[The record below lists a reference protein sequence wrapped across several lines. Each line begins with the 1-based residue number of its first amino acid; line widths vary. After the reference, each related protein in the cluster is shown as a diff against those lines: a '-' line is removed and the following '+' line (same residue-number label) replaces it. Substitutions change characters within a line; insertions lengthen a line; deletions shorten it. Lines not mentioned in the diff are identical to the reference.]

1 MSSAFYP
8 QGMNSYNNRKSQ
20 NLNLNTN
27 PILPIGYASWKGSG
41 PFSNPVGITSTH
53 IRPLTNNDTGNVFP
67 TGFGL
72 PRPIKHYRRGTVIPL
87 PKTVFIVDPNDTA
100 KLIETSLIEY
110 NINRAV
116 KSSKGSSIN
125 GGLGLIGNLMS
136 TPGGFTVKDKQIIE
150 DNIYTKDIDTECR
163 NCQGVGLVSDWY
175 PITNLTEKPEEVV
188 TNPLLCCNQQ
198 RKAIRRVLPT
208 STLVK
213 KNYFQ
218 TTKMYL
224 YNRCQTFKQ
233 REFNFITNNLD
244 PEINTPEKLATTNL
258 VKPGAPLSEGNLYV
272 AQCNPNSG
280 LDGDSYVGCK
290 QVYYKPNN
298 PQYAKQGAVSSSTR
312 NLKLNVT
319 TIEKNAFNQKQLQ
332 YQSMAYD
339 LQRGQDPNI
348 PFINKMK
355 TPTCQASTYIGNP
368 FFFQGQHQN
377 KNICSVYQ
385 QN

>member
-1 MSSAFYP
+1 MSSASYP
-8 QGMNSYNNRKSQ
+8 QGMNSYNNRKSH

-27 PILPIGYASWKGSG
+27 PILPIQYTSWKGSG
-41 PFSNPVGITSTH
+41 PFSNPIGVTSTH
-53 IRPLTNNDTGNVFP
+53 IRPLTNNDPANVFP

-72 PRPIKHYRRGTVIPL
+72 PRPMKHYRKGTVIPV
-87 PKTVFIVDPNDTA
+87 PKSVFIVDPNDSS
-100 KLIETSLIEY
+100 KVIETSLIEY
-110 NINRAV
+110 NTNRAV

-125 GGLGLIGNLMS
+125 GGLGLLGSLMS
-136 TPGGFTVKDKQIIE
+136 TPGGFTVKDKNTI
-150 DNIYTKDIDTECR
+150 TDIGIDIGNECN
-163 NCQGVGLVSDWY
+163 NCQGIGLVSDWY
-175 PITNLTEKPEEVV
+175 PITNLTEKPEQVV

-198 RKAIRRVLPT
+198 RKAIRRVLPA
-208 STLVK
+208 STIVK

-224 YNRCQTFKQ
+224 RNRCQTFKQ
-233 REFNFITNNLD
+233 REFNFITDGIDPDVVMNN
-244 PEINTPEKLATTNL
+244 A

-272 AQCNPNSG
+272 AQCAPNTT

-319 TIEKNAFNQKQLQ
+319 TIEKNAFNHKQLQ
-332 YQSMAYD
+332 NQSMAYD

-355 TPTCQASTYIGNP
+355 TAHCRATSRGSCQTSIYNTGNL
-368 FFFQGQHQN
+368 FF
-377 KNICSVYQ
+377 
-385 QN
+385 